1 MTCKLYVGNIPYTMK
16 AEELGRLFEPHGTVT
31 SSVVISDRETGRSR
45 GFGFVEMETQQAA
58 TAAMQAL
65 NGYSIGGRNVVV
77 NLARER
83 PQGGGPGGGDRG
95 DRGDRYGGGG
105 GGGDRFGGGGRPPRS
120 GPRG

>member
-16 AEELGRLFEPHGTVT
+16 AEDLSRMFEPHGTVT

-65 NGYSIGGRNVVV
+65 NGANIGGRNVVV
-77 NLARER
+77 NLARDR
-83 PQGGGPGGGDRG
+83 PQGGGPGGG
-95 DRGDRYGGGG
+95 GGGG
-105 GGGDRFGGGGRPPRS
+105 GGGGYGDRPRRS
-120 GPRG
+120 GPPRN